1 MPDVPAGP
9 PTPTEPPASHLEDLI
24 QLFVEHTG
32 GVRGHAKRTVLAY
45 RTDLRDL
52 AAFCAAHGV
61 ASKDAVESGAVDAR
75 ILRAWVADMHGRG
88 LAASTVGRR
97 LSAARSFFAWAE
109 RRRSIPANPSKEV
122 RHPKRSEQLPERL
135 DVDEVSA
142 IVEAPPADTLAGV
155 RDRALLELLYGAG
168 LRVSEVVSLDVDDL
182 ELRGRTLRVL
192 GKGGVERV
200 VPFGSKAALAVQRYL
215 MASRELR
222 RRHEPPAL
230 FLNLR
235 GSRLTD
241 RSVRRILNA
250 AVERAALLHGVHP
263 HVLRHSFATHLLESG
278 MDLRAI
284 QELLGHARLTT
295 TQRYTRVSLQHVL
308 EVYDRTHPRA

>member
-1 MPDVPAGP
+1 
-9 PTPTEPPASHLEDLI
+9 
-24 QLFVEHTG
+24 
-32 GVRGHAKRTVLAY
+32 VRAY
-45 RTDLRDL
+45 LTDLRDL
-52 AAFCAAHGV
+52 GAFCDGRGAAGEEAV
-61 ASKDAVESGAVDAR
+61 ASGALDSR
-75 ILRAWVADMHGRG
+75 LLRAWIADMHGRG
-88 LAASTVGRR
+88 LSPSTVGRR

-109 RRRSIPANPSKEV
+109 RRGAVPVNPAKDV

-135 DVDEVSA
+135 DVDEISA
-142 IVEAPPADTLAGV
+142 ILEAPPADTLAGA

-182 ELRGRTLRVL
+182 DLRGRTLRVL

-200 VPFGSKAALAVQRYL
+200 VPFGSKACRAVQHYL
-215 MASRELR
+215 RAARELR
-222 RRHEPPAL
+222 RRHEQPAL

-235 GSRLTD
+235 GTRLSD

-308 EVYDRTHPRA
+308 EVYDRSHPRA